1 MVRRFA
7 ALAFAASLAVTALA
21 APAPAAALE
30 PPKSMAATGDSIT
43 RAFNL
48 CFFPFTDCPA
58 QSWSTGTNTT
68 VNSHALRLKITSKAY
83 NDAVS
88 GAKMADLPGQ
98 MNTVYGRNVDYVTVL
113 MGGNDVCTDTEGGM
127 TAPSA
132 YEGAF
137 RQAMDKL
144 KADASPPLVYVVSVP
159 NVKMLWEVLKDNSSA
174 RSAWSRYT
182 ICQSLLANPLSM
194 ERVDVDRRERVK
206 QRNMELNQR
215 LRSACAAYPFC
226 RFDGEAAFGTPFV
239 ANDVS
244 TRDYFHPSTAGQ
256 SKLSEVSFR
265 HGYWG
270 SAGVNAPP
278 VASFIH
284 SCPELTCTFSN
295 SSTDPDGFSGWSWN
309 FDTTG
314 TGSTSDEQSPVH
326 TYPSAGTYTVTMHA
340 IDRYGATASTTQSV
354 VVGGG
359 DGGSGGGTEP
369 TTGTVSGTVTDA
381 GSGDAISEALV
392 VIAGTPHS
400 ATTDT
405 SGVYTITGV
414 AAGANY
420 TVTASATG
428 YEDASKTVSVVADG
442 TATADF
448 ALQPTATTEPDTL
461 RVASLDGIGTT
472 VNRNFWQ
479 ANVTATV
486 VTGADGSTTAVSGA
500 TVTGTFST
508 GGTKSCTTGTDGTCT
523 VRSDNL
529 RNTVASV
536 TFDLSTVSHASLTYD
551 AGGSVTS
558 TPIARPA

>member
-1 MVRRFA
+1 MTRRFA
-7 ALAFAASLAVTALA
+7 ALAFAASLAFTALA
-21 APAPAAALE
+21 LPAPAAALE
-30 PPKSMAATGDSIT
+30 TPKSMAATGDSIT

-58 QSWSTGTNTT
+58 QSWSTGTSTT
-68 VNSHALRLKITSKAY
+68 VNSHALRFKITNKAY

-98 MNTVYGRNVDYVTVL
+98 MNTVHGRNVDYVTVL

-127 TAPSA
+127 TSPSA
-132 YEGAF
+132 YATAF
-137 RQAMDKL
+137 IQAMDTL

-159 NVKMLWEVLKDNSSA
+159 NVKMLWEVLKDDSSA

-194 ERVDVDRRERVK
+194 ERADIDRRERVK
-206 QRNMELNQR
+206 QRNMEFNQV
-215 LRSACAAYPFC
+215 LRAACAKYTFC

-256 SKLSEVSFR
+256 AKLSEVSFT

-270 SAGVNAPP
+270 TAGVNAPP
-278 VASFIH
+278 EAGFTY

-295 SSTDPDGFSGWSWN
+295 SSADPNGVSGWSWN

-314 TGSTSDEQSPVH
+314 TGSTSVEQSPVH
-326 TYPSAGTYTVTMHA
+326 TYPNAGTYTVTMHA

-359 DGGSGGGTEP
+359 DGEGGTEP

-381 GSGDAISEALV
+381 GTGSAISGATV
-392 VIAGTPHS
+392 RIGDTSHS
-400 ATTDT
+400 TTTDT
-405 SGVYTITGV
+405 SGAYTITGV
-414 AAGANY
+414 APGENY
-420 TVTASATG
+420 TVTASATD
-428 YEDASKTVSVVADG
+428 YEDGSQTVSVVADETT
-442 TATADF
+442 TAHF
-448 ALQPTATTEPDTL
+448 ALQPTATTEPGTL
-461 RVASLDGIGTT
+461 RVASLDGHGTT

-536 TFDLSTVSHASLTYD
+536 TFDVSTVSHASLTYD
-551 AGGSVTS
+551 TGGSVTS
-558 TPIARPA
+558 TSIARPA